1 MGEFGLSP
9 DIQVVASGYFTAGVL
24 GAMGGTAEGL
34 VQAAQYTTVLDTP
47 ENKAFLELYE
57 AQVGGEPSVYVEEGY
72 LGAEVAARALESLGG
87 DLSDI
92 QAFLDALAGLDFD
105 GPSGPIRFDENGQS
119 VRNVYITR
127 VVVGED
133 GTVQHEVIDVIE
145 DVTLDWTPE

>member
-1 MGEFGLSP
+1 
-9 DIQVVASGYFTAGVL
+9 
-24 GAMGGTAEGL
+24 
-34 VQAAQYTTVLDTP
+34 
-47 ENKAFLELYE
+47 
-57 AQVGGEPSVYVEEGY
+57 VYVEEGY
-72 LGAEVAARALESLGG
+72 LGAEVAARAIESLSG

-92 QAFLDALAGLDFD
+92 QAFLDAVAGLDFD
-105 GPSGPIRFDENGQS
+105 GPSGPIRFDKNGQS